1 VAEDAPAR
9 PLSPYGA
16 SKQALEA
23 WLGVYQRSFGLDFTV
38 LRYANIYG
46 PRQGIREEGA
56 VVAVFATRMAT
67 GQSITIDGT
76 GQQTRDFVYVGDC
89 VTANVAALERGSG
102 GAYNIGTGEE
112 RSVLQIFEAMARVS
126 GYTRPPEFGPPR
138 KGDVMR
144 IALDASR
151 AARDLGWKAEMSLED
166 GLRRTYEFFA
176 AR

>member
-1 VAEDAPAR
+1 VR

-23 WLGVYQRSFGLDFTV
+23 WLGVYRRTFGLDYSV
-38 LRYANIYG
+38 LRYGNIYG

-56 VVAVFATRMAT
+56 VVAVFATRMAA
-67 GQSITIDGT
+67 GQTVTIDGT
-76 GQQTRDFVYVGDC
+76 GRQTRDFVYVGDC
-89 VTANVAALERGSG
+89 VTANLAALERGSG
-102 GAYNIGTGEE
+102 GSFNIGTGQET
-112 RSVLQIFEAMARVS
+112 SVLQIFEGMARVS
-126 GYTRPPEFGPPR
+126 GYGGEPRFGPAR

-144 IALDASR
+144 IVLDPGR
-151 AARDLGWKAEMSLED
+151 AARELGWKAEMPLED